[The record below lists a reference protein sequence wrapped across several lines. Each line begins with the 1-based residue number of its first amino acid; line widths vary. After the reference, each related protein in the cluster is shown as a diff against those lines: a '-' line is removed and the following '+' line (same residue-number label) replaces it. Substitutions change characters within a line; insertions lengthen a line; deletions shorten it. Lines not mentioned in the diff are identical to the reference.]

1 MKGRDNM
8 DKRLPSQEE
17 IWLKHYAKNAKEE
30 SNIIEENKILWEVL
44 EEKIFDYEN
53 IPAIDYYGRKIR
65 RLEFR
70 EMVYNWAKT
79 FKVMGIEKGE
89 IVPIFT
95 TFTPSASA
103 MALGLNIIGA
113 VPNFIK
119 IGLSAEKYNKEL
131 KDGRFA
137 IVLSPLYNEEM
148 DKFLSQDRFKKVFIA
163 TPFDDMVGLKKTI
176 VSGLSKLNDYKN
188 KTRIPKNSKYIWYD
202 EAYKL
207 GNYYLGNKNDLMPEF
222 TKNMPAFITYS
233 SGTTS
238 DALKGAIATNETAI
252 NHLHQGKNANMGYD
266 EGEICLTQFPPTA
279 STALNCLFLTPLYCG
294 MTLKMYPSPDYR
306 EFYGQVMESKPH
318 FTISTG
324 AVWKEFF
331 KEYESKSKK
340 PSLDFLYSAIIGGDS
355 ATVED
360 IEWMNSIF
368 RKHSNNKKIHV
379 GYGLSECFSAVT
391 VETANISFN
400 SEPKNKVVPS
410 IGIPY
415 PGMTVGV
422 FDENGK
428 ELGYNERGE
437 LYVKSRTNML
447 GYYNK
452 PDLTE
457 KIYTNDREW
466 IKTGDICEIDEEGR
480 IYAYGRKNDYIEYG
494 NNEHA
499 YLFDI
504 ANNIK
509 ALFNGEVA
517 DCIVRRYNDESEN
530 QKILCHLVLK
540 NQKESTEENDIFALE
555 RMFYTI
561 DEYIG
566 DLYKGDIQVLGY
578 KLHDEFK
585 INPASLKTNR
595 LILDKELDNFY
606 VMLGYNFEK
615 GNLLE
620 LIDRVKSYNQV
631 CKKLTKN

>member
-1 MKGRDNM
+1 M
-8 DKRLPSQEE
+8 DRRLPSQEE

-44 EEKIFDYEN
+44 EDKIFDYEN

-70 EMVYNWAKT
+70 DMVYNWART
-79 FKVMGIEKGE
+79 FKSMGIEKGE
-89 IVPIFT
+89 IVPVFA
-95 TFTPSASA
+95 TFTPSVSA
-103 MALGLNIIGA
+103 MALGLNVIGA

-119 IGLSAEKYNKEL
+119 IGLTAEKYNKEL

-137 IVLSPLYNEEM
+137 IILSPLYNNEI
-148 DKFLSQDRFKKVFIA
+148 DKFLGQDRFKKVFIA

-176 VSGLSKLNDYKN
+176 VSGLSKLKDYKN
-188 KTRIPKNSKYIWYD
+188 KTGIPKNDKYIWYD
-202 EAYKL
+202 EAYNI
-207 GNYYLGNKNDLMPEF
+207 GNYYLGDKKDLKPEF

-238 DALKGAIATNETAI
+238 NELKGAIATNETAI

-294 MTLKMYPSPDYR
+294 MISKMYPSPDYR
-306 EFYGQVMESKPH
+306 EFYDQVMEAKPH

-331 KEYESKSKK
+331 KEYLRRNKK

-368 RKHSNNKKIHV
+368 SKHSNNKKIHV
-379 GYGLSECFSAVT
+379 GYGLSECFAAVT
-391 VETANISFN
+391 VESANITFD

-415 PGMTVGV
+415 PGMTVGI
-422 FDENGK
+422 FDKDGK
-428 ELGYNERGE
+428 ELGYNEVGE
-437 LYVKSRTNML
+437 LYVKSKTNML

-452 PDLTE
+452 PELTE
-457 KIYTNDREW
+457 KIYTDDKKW

-480 IYAYGRKNDYIEYG
+480 IFAYGRKNDCIEYG
-494 NNEHA
+494 NGQHA
-499 YLFDI
+499 YLFEI

-509 ALFNGEVA
+509 ALFNGNVA
-517 DCIVRRYNDESEN
+517 DCIVRKYDDGSEN
-530 QKILCHLVLK
+530 PKLLCHLVLK
-540 NQKESTEENDIFALE
+540 DQKKLTEENDVLALE

-566 DLYKGDIQVLGY
+566 DLYKGDIQVIGY
-578 KLHDEFK
+578 KIHDEFK

-595 LILDKELDNFY
+595 LILDKELDDFY
-606 VMLGYNFEK
+606 AMVGYNFEK

-620 LIDRVKSYNQV
+620 LLDRIKYCNQA
-631 CKKLTKN
+631 CKTLTKN